1 MSVATARF
9 DAAID
14 RLGETITWTKLNGSA
29 GSFAHTC
36 IVRVAS
42 SGELSA
48 FLDDVE
54 IMGVAK
60 PGILL
65 VGKADLTVIIND
77 TFTRD
82 SLNYIVLKV
91 FSNRLDN
98 EVVSKT
104 ALVSKV

>member
-1 MSVATARF
+1 
-9 DAAID
+9 
-14 RLGETITWTKLNGSA
+14 
-29 GSFAHTC
+29 
-36 IVRVAS
+36 
-42 SGELSA
+42 
-48 FLDDVE
+48 
-54 IMGVAK
+54 
-60 PGILL
+60 
-65 VGKADLTVIIND
+65 VIIND